1 MKLKTKLKK
10 LIRIVDN
17 IRFCYIIWLL
27 IYKFKMTKRVQAK
40 HKISRRLGVNL
51 WGSHKYRQE
60 KSHPPGEHGPMNSM
74 RRKTDY
80 GVHLNAKQKLKGYY
94 ANISEKKFRKI
105 YQEAK
110 SLKGDTGENIIG
122 LLESRLDTL
131 VYRANFVPT
140 MFAARQFVSH
150 KHVQVNGKTVN
161 IPSYK
166 LKIGDVVTIKEKSRD
181 LLVVLETI
189 QKKERDIP
197 DYLEVDYKQCS
208 AQILSLPKLTDV
220 PYACVMEPHL
230 IVEFY
235 SA

>member
-1 MKLKTKLKK
+1 
-10 LIRIVDN
+10 
-17 IRFCYIIWLL
+17 
-27 IYKFKMTKRVQAK
+27 MTKRVQAK

-60 KSHPPGEHGPMNSM
+60 KSHPPGQHGPMNSM

-131 VYRANFVPT
+131 VYRANFVST

-189 QKKERDIP
+189 QKKEREIP

-208 AQILSLPKLTDV
+208 AQILSLPKLSDV

>member
-1 MKLKTKLKK
+1 
-10 LIRIVDN
+10 
-17 IRFCYIIWLL
+17 
-27 IYKFKMTKRVQAK
+27 MTKRVQAK

-60 KSHPPGEHGPMNSM
+60 KSHPPGQHGPTNSM

-131 VYRANFVPT
+131 VYRANFVST

-150 KHVQVNGKTVN
+150 KHVQVNGKAVN

-189 QKKERDIP
+189 QKKEREIP
-197 DYLEVDYKQCS
+197 NYLEVDYKQCS
-208 AQILSLPKLTDV
+208 AQILSLPKLSDV

>member
-1 MKLKTKLKK
+1 
-10 LIRIVDN
+10 
-17 IRFCYIIWLL
+17 
-27 IYKFKMTKRVQAK
+27 MTKRVKAK

-51 WGSHKYRQE
+51 WGSHKYSQE
-60 KSHPPGEHGPMNSM
+60 KNYPPGEHGPLSAT

-80 GVHLNAKQKLKGYY
+80 GIHLNAKQKLKGYY

-110 SLKGDTGENIIG
+110 RLKGDTGENIIA
-122 LLESRLDTL
+122 LLEARLDSV

-140 MFAARQFVSH
+140 MFAARQFISH
-150 KHVQVNGKTVN
+150 KHIEVNGKIVN
-161 IPSYK
+161 IASYQH
-166 LKIGDVVTIKEKSRD
+166 KIGDVVTIKEKSKD
-181 LLVVLETI
+181 LLIVLETM

-197 DYLEVDYKQCS
+197 DYLEVDYKQS
-208 AQILSLPKLTDV
+208 SVKLLSLPGLSDV

-230 IVEFY
+230 VVEYY